1 MKIKATLLAGAALL
15 GFMLTMPT
23 SARAD
28 FGTATI
34 LAQNVING
42 TITDGS
48 WHVTVSDS
56 GPGNVWSIHV
66 VANTADIPSDFIEHL
81 QIAFYNSPF
90 DAQVAGTALQI
101 ISVSDLS
108 NGVLTPG
115 GPWTG
120 GVQVGGQSGGIG
132 VNKQFNS
139 DGTLAQR
146 LMADGSNV
154 WDGTVTVTTSAD
166 IKSVAI
172 RLDDTTVSWR
182 GSANVVPEVSSL
194 ALLLPG
200 LAPLGLILR
209 KRQRSR
215 T

>member
-15 GFMLTMPT
+15 SIMLASPK

-28 FGTATI
+28 FGTADI

-42 TITDGS
+42 TNTDGT
-48 WHVTVSDS
+48 WHVIVSNN
-56 GPGNVWSIHV
+56 GPGNVWTIHA
-66 VANTADIPSDFIEHL
+66 VALTSDMPSDFVEHL

-101 ISVSDLS
+101 ISASDLS

-120 GVQVGGQSGGIG
+120 GVQVGGQSGGVG

-139 DGTLAQR
+139 NGTLAQR

-154 WDGTVTVTTSAD
+154 WDGTVTVTNSAN
-166 IKSVAI
+166 IKSVAV